1 MTTDNGKVVAYV
13 LRHGRTKLN
22 EAGKFRGI
30 VNAPLDPK
38 GVKDVEEAKEFLKGA
53 PIGSAYSS
61 DLGRAKDSAHIL
73 LGKNKKLKVTEALRP
88 IDVGALSGQDKDE
101 NKDLIEYLQNHPDQH
116 FPGGGQSIDEFN
128 GQSRKPLLMAL
139 RAGLRNEDPSLI
151 STHASVIHSLG
162 KLLHDD
168 HKAALV
174 KPGGL
179 VEVTWDGKQFN
190 ARPVFKPKE
199 SEELD
204 DHKENVYAS

>member
-1 MTTDNGKVVAYV
+1 MWHSCFGTAQPLFND
-13 LRHGRTKLN
+13 
-22 EAGKFRGI
+22 AGKFRGL

-38 GVKDVEEAKEFLKGA
+38 GVKEVEDAREFLQGQ

-61 DLGRAKDSAHIL
+61 DLDRAKDSAHIL
-73 LGKNKKLKVTEALRP
+73 LGKGKKVKTMPSLRP
-88 IDVGALSGQDKDE
+88 IDVGALSGESKDE

-116 FPGGGQSIDEFN
+116 FPGDGQSIDEFN
-128 GQSRKPLLMAL
+128 KQSRKPLLMAL
-139 RAGLRNEDPSLI
+139 RAGLRNEDPSLVA
-151 STHASVIHSLG
+151 THASVIHSLG

-174 KPGGL
+174 KPGGI

-190 ARPVFKPKE
+190 ARPVFRPKE
-199 SEELD
+199 PEELD